1 MKKFLFTIMLVSSP
15 LFAEERGIIYILTNL
30 TMSIDGIPL
39 VKIGVTKNNLKE
51 RISQLSSETGV
62 PVKFE
67 EYYHINVNNYTNV
80 EKKIH
85 DYLDAYRINKKREF
99 FQIDP
104 EKAKMILIGLQL
116 AEGQKVQPAEKIKK
130 EKNIK

>member
-15 LFAEERGIIYILTNL
+15 LFAEERGIIYILTNPA
-30 TMSIDGIPL
+30 INVKKEKVI
-39 VKIGVTKNNLKE
+39 KIGQSKDTNTMEK
-51 RISQLSSETGV
+51 RRSDLSRKSAAAE
-62 PVKFE
+62 PFE
-67 EYYHINVNNYTNV
+67 
-80 EKKIH
+80 IH
-85 DYLDAYRINKKREF
+85 KYLDIYRINKKREF

>member
-1 MKKFLFTIMLVSSP
+1 MLVSSP
-15 LFAEERGIIYILTNL
+15 LFAEERGIIYILTNP
-30 TMSIDGIPL
+30 TMNIDGIPL
-39 VKIGVTKNNLKE
+39 VKIGVTKNDLKE
-51 RISQLSSETGV
+51 RISQLSAETGV
-62 PVKFE
+62 PIKFQ
-67 EYYHINVNNYTNV
+67 EYYHAEINNYINI
-80 EKKIH
+80 ENEIH
-85 DYLDAYRINKKREF
+85 KYLDIYRINKKREF

>member
-1 MKKFLFTIMLVSSP
+1 MLVSSP
-15 LFAEERGIIYILTNL
+15 LSAEERGIIYILTNP
-30 TMSIDGIPL
+30 TMSMDGIPL

-51 RISQLSSETGV
+51 RISPLSSETGV

-67 EYYHINVNNYTNV
+67 GYYHINVNNYTNI
-80 EKKIH
+80 EKKIQ
-85 DYLDAYRINKKREF
+85 DYPDAYRINKKREF